1 VTLRPFVVLTVSALL
16 AGCGSSSPT
25 APAAPAPTLQA
36 IFLVAPDWT
45 LPAGGGSLEI
55 TVLTTGTLPN
65 STVPNT
71 AVTVSTTDG
80 TLSASHLTTD
90 ADGRARVTWT
100 GPGAAT
106 ISATAG
112 AVTVSHGVVIETPP
126 TPPPPPPTG
135 SPAPGPVPPPTPAPT
150 PAPAYTSFIVV
161 SGTYLPE
168 TDAFAAGAA
177 VAFSVAVN
185 GNGGPMP
192 AAFTFNWDFDGDGT
206 IDAVTTAPRSTATTY
221 AYPAAGTFHPTVTA
235 VADGIS
241 VTSAP
246 TTVKVL

>member
-1 VTLRPFVVLTVSALL
+1 VTLRPFVALTVSALL

-112 AVTVSHGVVIETPP
+112 AVTVSHGVLIETPP
-126 TPPPPPPTG
+126 NRRRRRRQERRPP
-135 SPAPGPVPPPTPAPT
+135 AQCRRRRLRRRLRRPTP
-150 PAPAYTSFIVV
+150 
-161 SGTYLPE
+161 
-168 TDAFAAGAA
+168 
-177 VAFSVAVN
+177 
-185 GNGGPMP
+185 
-192 AAFTFNWDFDGDGT
+192 
-206 IDAVTTAPRSTATTY
+206 RS
-221 AYPAAGTFHPTVTA
+221 
-235 VADGIS
+235 S
-241 VTSAP
+241 W
-246 TTVKVL
+246 